1 MYYSKKIKDLM
12 KQWKAEANIKG
23 VVLYN
28 VKGHYNDNNETE
40 YTLYICTNSPGSFI
54 GPGGDRVADYEHRI
68 SLLVGK
74 RVKVHFIETV
84 ELI

>member
-1 MYYSKKIKDLM
+1 M

-28 VKGHYNDNNETE
+28 VKEHCNDNNETE
-40 YTLYICTNSPGSFI
+40 YTLYICTNSPGAFI
-54 GPGGDRVADYEHRI
+54 GPMGDRVADYEHRI
-68 SLLVGK
+68 RLLLGK
-74 RVKVHFIETV
+74 PVKVHFIETV

>member
-28 VKGHYNDNNETE
+28 VTRHYNDNNETE
-40 YTLYICTNSPGSFI
+40 YILYICTNSPGSFI
-54 GPGGDRVADYEHRI
+54 GPMGSRVADYEHRI
-68 SLLVGK
+68 SLLIGK
-74 RVKVHFIETV
+74 HVKAHFIETV